1 MAYHVMDEANRCL
14 QCKVPQCQKGC
25 PISTNIPE
33 AIRLLKEN
41 KLNEAGWML
50 FENNPLTTVCSL
62 VCNHEKQCEGHCVLG
77 KKGAPV
83 HFSVIENY
91 ISSTYANQ
99 MTHGPAK
106 SNGKKVAIIGSGPA
120 GLTIAII
127 LARYGYQIT
136 IFEGKDKIG
145 GVKFQPVLVSENTD
159 WNTLAKLQAKNL
171 KGLHVENG
179 YARIYEMG
187 PAGAQI
193 FGYVGEPAKPVPNTP
208 FLTTGITGLEKRF
221 NEEMMGKS
229 GQTVM
234 VTNAVGRVIGEDKTQ
249 FVPPVVGNN
258 IQTTISDHI
267 QRVLYDALTEHRSG
281 CGVVLDIDTGDIL
294 AMVSVPS
301 FDPNMF
307 REYDGDEYIDNL
319 RQDIAKPFMNK
330 AIEGLY
336 PPGSTF
342 KIVVALAA
350 LEAGAITEKE
360 KIFCPGYWDY
370 GDRRYHCWDHQGHG
384 KVDLAGALKHSC
396 DIYFYQVA
404 LRIGIDAIKE
414 MALKLGL
421 QEKYMDDILAREM
434 SGVIP
439 DRYWKEKNIGYRWV
453 HGDTVIS
460 GIGQGFILTNCLQ
473 LAVMMARTASNKLI
487 VPRLI
492 SDGKRP
498 YFKTLGL
505 QNKNLKTVLKGL
517 EQVTK
522 KGGTAAG
529 SAIDINGKKMGGKT
543 GTSQVRSISKK
554 ERESG
559 VLTNEQL
566 KWHMR
571 NHGLFV
577 GYAPTDKPKY
587 AVCVITEHAGGSGP
601 AAKTTAKVMSELLKY
616 GK

>member
-1 MAYHVMDEANRCL
+1 MIDTEVSRTFDRRSALFLTAGAVLTSALVLRMLQMQLFNYQDYKQKSENNSFRIQINMPERGKILSRTKTPISHDEAIYR
-14 QCKVPQCQKGC
+14 
-25 PISTNIPE
+25 IYIIPE
-33 AIRLLKEN
+33 EATDIDLL
-41 KLNEAGWML
+41 LNEIQQVLNIKAKKI
-50 FENNPLTTVCSL
+50 NKIKAKIK
-62 VCNHEKQCEGHCVLG
+62 KQ
-77 KKGAPV
+77 
-83 HFSVIENY
+83 
-91 ISSTYANQ
+91 
-99 MTHGPAK
+99 M
-106 SNGKKVAIIGSGPA
+106 
-120 GLTIAII
+120 
-127 LARYGYQIT
+127 
-136 IFEGKDKIG
+136 
-145 GVKFQPVLVSENTD
+145 KFQPVLVSENTD
-159 WNTLAKLQAKNL
+159 WKTLAKLQAKNL

-193 FGYVGEPAKPVPNTP
+193 FGYVGEPSKPVANTP

-221 NEEMMGKS
+221 NDDMKGLS

-234 VTNAVGRVIGEDKTQ
+234 ITNAVGRVIGEDKTQ
-249 FVPPVVGNN
+249 FISPTVGGNV
-258 IQTTISDHI
+258 QTTISNRI

-281 CGVVLDIDTGDIL
+281 CGVVLDINTGDIL

-307 REYDGDEYIDNL
+307 REYDGEEYIDTL

-330 AIEGLY
+330 AVEGLY

-350 LEAGAITEKE
+350 LESGAVTEKE
-360 KIFCPGYWDY
+360 KIFCPGHWDY

-384 KVDLAGALKHSC
+384 KVNLVDALKHSC
-396 DIYFYQVA
+396 DIYFYQIA
-404 LRIGIDAIKE
+404 LRIGIDSIKE

-421 QEKYMDDILAREM
+421 QEKYMDDIIAREM

-473 LAVMMARTASNKLI
+473 LAVMMARTASNKQV

-492 SDGKRP
+492 MDGP
-498 YFKTLGL
+498 SPVFKSLGL
-505 QNKNLKTVLKGL
+505 QSKNLKTVLKGL

-529 SAIDINGKKMGGKT
+529 SAINIDGKKMGGKT

-577 GYAPTDKPKY
+577 GYAPTDNPRY

-601 AAKTTAKVMSELLKY
+601 AAKTTAKVISELLKY
-616 GK
+616 GI

>member
-1 MAYHVMDEANRCL
+1 MIDTEITNTFDRRSALFLTAGAVLTSALVLRMLQMQLFNYQEYKQKSENNSFRIQINMPERGKILSRNKTPISHDEAVYR
-14 QCKVPQCQKGC
+14 
-25 PISTNIPE
+25 IYIIPE
-33 AIRLLKEN
+33 EASDIDEL
-41 KLNEAGWML
+41 LNEIK
-50 FENNPLTTVCSL
+50 S
-62 VCNHEKQCEGHCVLG
+62 VLYIKP
-77 KKGAPV
+77 KK
-83 HFSVIENY
+83 I
-91 ISSTYANQ
+91 
-99 MTHGPAK
+99 
-106 SNGKKVAIIGSGPA
+106 
-120 GLTIAII
+120 
-127 LARYGYQIT
+127 
-136 IFEGKDKIG
+136 DKIKKRIKKQL
-145 GVKFQPVLVSENTD
+145 KFQPVLVSENTD

-221 NEEMMGKS
+221 NDDIKGIS

-234 VTNAVGRVIGEDKTQ
+234 ITNAVGRVIGEDKTQ

-258 IQTTISDHI
+258 IQTTISDRI

-319 RQDIAKPFMNK
+319 RKDIAKPFMNK

-360 KIFCPGYWDY
+360 KIFCPGFWDY
-370 GDRRYHCWDHQGHG
+370 GDRRYHCWEHQGHG

-396 DIYFYQVA
+396 DIYFYQIA

-421 QEKYMDDILAREM
+421 QEKYMEDLLAREM

-473 LAVMMARTASNKLI
+473 LAVMMARTASNKTV

-498 YFKTLGL
+498 YFKSLGL
-505 QNKNLKTVLKGL
+505 QNKNLKTVLNGL

-529 SAIDINGKKMGGKT
+529 SAINIDGKKMGGKT
-543 GTSQVRSISKK
+543 GTSQVRNISKK